1 MSWWSRSKARGS
13 TADALS
19 VTPSVA
25 ATDSSENGSDSRSS
39 HGIEF
44 FFQHLRDARNLN
56 ILDLGM
62 LSRDTTAQL
71 GKLGHSLH
79 FVSLASSYDEARPTL
94 AGQDG
99 QVSRRAA
106 DRFVRHYLD
115 FAPRSFHAVLAWDVL
130 QHLDHSAMQSTIAHL
145 GRIVRPNA
153 VLFCLFQEPD
163 DDGAISILDGS
174 VDSQTSLKLREVGRR
189 RPRQILTPRDLEFE
203 FPQFRSVHFFLKR
216 DSLLEVLV
224 LS

>member
-1 MSWWSRSKARGS
+1 MSWWSRSKAHPS
-13 TADALS
+13 TTDALS
-19 VTPSVA
+19 IVSNVA
-25 ATDSSENGSDSRSS
+25 SADGSENGSGSRAS

-44 FFQHLRDARNLN
+44 FFQHLRDARSLN

-62 LSRDTTAQL
+62 LSRETTAQV
-71 GKLGHSLH
+71 GELGHRLH
-79 FVSLASSYDEARPTL
+79 FVSLASSYDEERPTL

-99 QVSRRAA
+99 EVSRRAA
-106 DRFVRHYLD
+106 DRFVRQNLD

-130 QHLDHSAMQSTIAHL
+130 QQLDHSAMQCTIAHL

-163 DDGAISILDGS
+163 DDGTIAILDGG
-174 VDSQTSLKLREVGRR
+174 VDSPSSLKLREVGRR
-189 RPRQILTPRDLEFE
+189 RPRQLFTPRDLEFE